1 MKHNSNQNLQHG
13 IETAF
18 INSTINSNL
27 AYRPEFVSNDYR
39 QGKKVSVA
47 IERELRHCDAF
58 YISVAFVTEGGLA
71 SLKQVLA
78 ELRDKGIPGKIL
90 TTSYL
95 SFTEPKALKTL
106 ASLPNVEVRIY
117 DSEDEGAYGFHTK
130 GYIFKDEEVYRFIVG
145 SSNMTASAF
154 AVNKEWNTKLVSTSD
169 GELLKQMMNEFNS
182 LWNSKHTYSVDE
194 FIETYELRYKL
205 IKEQKRSA
213 AREQTVDLEAY
224 KLRPNKMQERFV
236 NNFRKLLE
244 NNEHRGILISSCGSG
259 KTYASA
265 FALRET
271 KQKKVLFLVHR
282 EQIAKQAMKSYKR
295 VFGNNRTYGLLSGTE
310 KNFTQDYIFSTM
322 QTMAKDEIM
331 QMFASDHFDTIVVDE
346 VHRAGANSYQKIM
359 DYFKPN
365 FYLGMTA
372 SPERMDGFDIFSL
385 FDHNIVYEIRLQQAL
400 AQNLLCPFH
409 YYGITDLMIDGETKF
424 ETKK

>member
-1 MKHNSNQNLQHG
+1 MSVSYKKFFQIMMGEIQMKHNSNQNLQHG

-106 ASLPNVEVRIY
+106 AALPNVEVRIY

-130 GYIFKDEEVYRFIVG
+130 GYIFKDEEIYRFIVG

-205 IKEQKRSA
+205 IKEQKKSA
-213 AREQTVDLEAY
+213 DREQTVDLEAY

-271 KQKKVLFLVHR
+271 NQKKVLFLVHR

-295 VFGNNRTYGLLSGTE
+295 VFGKNRTYGLLSGTE

-331 QMFASDHFDTIVVDE
+331 QMFSSDHFDTIVVDGYAIIGLTRE
-346 VHRAGANSYQKIM
+346 
-359 DYFKPN
+359 
-365 FYLGMTA
+365 
-372 SPERMDGFDIFSL
+372 SPQIKAF
-385 FDHNIVYEIRLQQAL
+385 A
-400 AQNLLCPFH
+400 A
-409 YYGITDLMIDGETKF
+409 
-424 ETKK
+424 

>member
-1 MKHNSNQNLQHG
+1 MMGEIQMKHNSNQNLQHG

-106 ASLPNVEVRIY
+106 AALPNVEVRIY

-130 GYIFKDEEVYRFIVG
+130 GYIFKDEEIYRFIVG

-205 IKEQKRSA
+205 IKEQKKSA

-236 NNFRKLLE
+236 NNFRK
-244 NNEHRGILISSCGSG
+244 
-259 KTYASA
+259 
-265 FALRET
+265 
-271 KQKKVLFLVHR
+271 
-282 EQIAKQAMKSYKR
+282 
-295 VFGNNRTYGLLSGTE
+295 
-310 KNFTQDYIFSTM
+310 
-322 QTMAKDEIM
+322 
-331 QMFASDHFDTIVVDE
+331 
-346 VHRAGANSYQKIM
+346 
-359 DYFKPN
+359 
-365 FYLGMTA
+365 
-372 SPERMDGFDIFSL
+372 
-385 FDHNIVYEIRLQQAL
+385 
-400 AQNLLCPFH
+400 
-409 YYGITDLMIDGETKF
+409 
-424 ETKK
+424 